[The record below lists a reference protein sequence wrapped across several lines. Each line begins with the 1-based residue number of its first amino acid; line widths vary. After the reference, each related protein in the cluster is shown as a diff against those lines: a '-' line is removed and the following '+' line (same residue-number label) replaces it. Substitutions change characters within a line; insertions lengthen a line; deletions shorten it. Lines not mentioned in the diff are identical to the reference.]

1 MTTQADEHVGSGDQ
15 ALQKRSIINRLD
27 TIGWGLFFI
36 MVGALWL
43 LPDEVLPEE
52 KGWLVAAVG
61 VGVILLGVQGARHLH
76 EIKLSGGAV
85 VVGALAVA
93 YGVTG
98 LYGVELPFFAIVFIL
113 IGVLII
119 FFPRKG
125 EGGWSCG
132 CW

>member
-1 MTTQADEHVGSGDQ
+1 MTTHDSSAGGSGDQ
-15 ALQKRSIINRLD
+15 AAQRQSMSHRLD
-27 TIGWGLFFI
+27 AIGWGMFFV

-43 LPDEVLPEE
+43 LPDEVLSED

-61 VGVILLGVQGARHLH
+61 VGAILLGVQGARHLYNM
-76 EIKLSGGAV
+76 KLSGGAV
-85 VVGALAVA
+85 VVGVLAVA

-98 LYGVELPFFAIVFIL
+98 LYGLELPFFAIVFIL

-119 FFPRKG
+119 FFPRRRDD
-125 EGGWSCG
+125 GWRCG